1 MYYRIEETLKACDI
15 DGALDGR
22 HKYVAVLTP
31 AQWLENK
38 DRFDMGIDLPMELS
52 AIAETKIDV
61 NYDSLTGSFYIP
73 NRANISEDFHA
84 FAFAM
89 DEKGIVLIDEDPF
102 AQELVNRVA
111 STKKWRKPCLERFIY
126 DFLETIVSDD
136 MKVLN
141 DFDKKLNTIE
151 DDLEDNDSDREL
163 LININDIRGEIL
175 DLRNHYEQLIDV
187 GQELEENENGF
198 FTEENL
204 RFFHLFT
211 VRCERLRDNAL
222 ALRDYTIQIRDLY
235 QTQLD
240 VKQNRIMALL
250 TIITTVFF
258 PLSII
263 TGWYG
268 MNFVHM
274 PELAWKFSYPALAIL
289 CVIIVLVEIAWFK
302 KKKLL

>member
-1 MYYRIEETLKACDI
+1 MYYKIEETLKSCDV
-15 DGALDGR
+15 DEALNGK

-31 AQWLENK
+31 AEWMKSKE
-38 DRFDMGIDLPMELS
+38 RFDMGIDLPMELS

-102 AQELVNRVA
+102 AEELVKKVA
-111 STKKWRKPCLERFIY
+111 AAKKWRKPCLERFIY
-126 DFLETIVSDD
+126 DFLEVIVSED
-136 MKVLN
+136 MKVLSG
-141 DFDKKLNTIE
+141 FDKKLNSIE
-151 DDLEDNDSDREL
+151 DELEQNDNDSEL
-163 LININDIRGEIL
+163 LIALNDIRGEML
-175 DLRNHYEQLIDV
+175 DLKNHYEQLIDV

-240 VKQNRIMALL
+240 VKQNKIMALL

-274 PELAWKFSYPALAIL
+274 PELAWKYSYPALALL
-289 CVIIVLVEIAWFK
+289 CIVIVVIEIVWFK
-302 KKKLL
+302 KKKYL